1 MKYQIELRSQQ
12 TDGWRQ
18 YTVHNTYLG
27 AWLNSFRGRIWTNFL
42 LWLND
47 SKTRVETRIVKVEDD
62 NSD

>member
-18 YTVHNTYLG
+18 YTIHSTYIG
-27 AWLNSFRGRIWTNFL
+27 AWLNAFRGRIWTNFL

-47 SKTRVETRIVKVEDD
+47 SKTRVETRIMEVEDG
-62 NSD
+62 NGN